1 MKVEVNVLGN
11 ALTLETG
18 DQPAAKIESAASF
31 INAKLK
37 NVARSS
43 RSADTMK
50 LALVTLLDITSD
62 YLDLK
67 EREVSGDEETGKEIK
82 KLNRKLEEVL
92 NE

>member
-18 DQPAAKIESAASF
+18 DQPVAKIESAASF

-43 RSADTMK
+43 RSADTRK